1 MRIVKLAL
9 TVFLAGGEVTII
21 FLLIDVESNV
31 ERYSNAVMIIFKRS
45 KDLRS
50 HINKARHQGLSTGF
64 VPTMGALHKGHLSL
78 IAKSKKDADITI
90 CSIFVNAVQFNN
102 KEDFD
107 KYPSSIEN
115 DILLLEESGCDIL
128 FIPTANEVYPD
139 AASKNKHYELGHLEK
154 ILEGEFRPGHF
165 QGVCLVVER
174 LLNIVEPDYLFLG
187 QKDYQQCLVIKS
199 LVKQMD
205 KKVKV
210 VVCPILR
217 EKNGLAMSSRNLR
230 LNEEQ
235 KQIAAALYKT
245 LMCIKENLGIRNFP
259 QLKTEAINKL
269 EKKGFKVDYLEL
281 AKSKNLTIIDDI
293 DKPKGVIILTAAF
306 LNNVRLIDNILI
318 KD

>member
-1 MRIVKLAL
+1 
-9 TVFLAGGEVTII
+9 
-21 FLLIDVESNV
+21 
-31 ERYSNAVMIIFKRS
+31 
-45 KDLRS
+45 
-50 HINKARHQGLSTGF
+50 
-64 VPTMGALHKGHLSL
+64 
-78 IAKSKKDADITI
+78 
-90 CSIFVNAVQFNN
+90 
-102 KEDFD
+102 
-107 KYPSSIEN
+107 
-115 DILLLEESGCDIL
+115 
-128 FIPTANEVYPD
+128 
-139 AASKNKHYELGHLEK
+139 
-154 ILEGEFRPGHF
+154 
-165 QGVCLVVER
+165 
-174 LLNIVEPDYLFLG
+174 
-187 QKDYQQCLVIKS
+187 
-199 LVKQMD
+199 MD

-245 LMCIKENLGIRNFP
+245 LMYIKENLGIRNFP